1 MELFQPQCTSHCKV
15 FYSQANLSG
24 ADHSGADL
32 RETDLRGADLNGA
45 NLSEADL
52 RGVDLS
58 RANLSGANLSGANL
72 SNAELRGIN
81 LSKTDLSATDFSGK
95 DLSRAILREA
105 NLSGAHLSQANLSR
119 VDLCGAKLNSAI
131 LVGTKLEQANL
142 TGCSIHGVSV
152 WNVQLE
158 EALQSNLIIT
168 DSNEPVIT
176 VDNLK
181 VAQFIY
187 LLLTNKEIREV
198 IDTITS
204 KVVLILGRFTPERKS
219 VLEALRDELR
229 KRNYSPVLFDF
240 EKPTNRDLTETIST
254 LAHMAR
260 FVIADLT
267 DAKSIPQELDR
278 IIPDLPSVPIQ
289 PVLYASAQEYSMF
302 EHFARYPWVLS
313 IYHYHNT
320 DMLLQSIQEH
330 IIDPAEKKA
339 RELAAKTISK

>member
-1 MELFQPQCTSHCKV
+1 VT
-15 FYSQANLSG
+15 
-24 ADHSGADL
+24 
-32 RETDLRGADLNGA
+32 
-45 NLSEADL
+45 
-52 RGVDLS
+52 GVQTCALPI
-58 RANLSGANLSGANL
+58 
-72 SNAELRGIN
+72 SN
-81 LSKTDLSATDFSGK
+81 
-95 DLSRAILREA
+95 
-105 NLSGAHLSQANLSR
+105 LSQANLSQ
-119 VDLCGAKLNSAI
+119 VDLSGAKLNSAI
-131 LVGTKLEQANL
+131 LVGTKLERANL
-142 TGCSIHGVSV
+142 TGCSIYGISV

-168 DSNEPVIT
+168 NRNEPVIT

-219 VLEALRDELR
+219 VLDALRDELR

-278 IIPDLPSVPIQ
+278 IVPDLPSVPIQ
-289 PVLYASAQEYSMF
+289 PVLHASAQEYSMF
-302 EHFARYPWVLS
+302 EHFMRYPWVLS
-313 IYHYHNT
+313 IYHYHDT

-330 IIDPAEKKA
+330 IIDPAENKA
-339 RELAAKTISK
+339 RELAAKTISQ